1 MIEPIV
7 DVSHWQG
14 DIDAQKMVSKA
25 IGMYIRAGSI
35 DNNSG
40 ICYEDYRLRENCT
53 KFSENIPCGY
63 YWYFR
68 PNHDGFKQGE
78 YFATLIKNASIN
90 LPPMVDVETP
100 NTPWTQSYKKQLG
113 EFLVI
118 VDKHLPKTSCGIYTR
133 GYYWN
138 DFVEP
143 TLWDDLSLR
152 PLWVARY
159 NNIATHPWDNNPN
172 SKLRLRPWNDY
183 ELWQWS
189 ANSCGA
195 EFGVESN
202 FIDLNRFN
210 GTLEEFYR
218 FANWNQPAP
227 ENGYCKIIMTIKKIC
242 DNFLREHC
250 E

>member
-14 DIDAQKMVSKA
+14 DIDAQTMVSKA

-100 NTPWTQSYKKQLG
+100 AIVWSQYYKDQLIK
-113 EFLVI
+113 FLTV
-118 VDKHLPKTSCGIYTR
+118 VDRHLSSTICGIYTR
-133 GYYWN
+133 GYFWN
-138 DFVEP
+138 DYIKNFSVP
-143 TLWDDLSLR
+143 VSHR
-152 PLWVARY
+152 PLWIARY
-159 NNIATHPWDNNPN
+159 NDVASHPWDVNQN
-172 SKLRLRPWNDY
+172 SKLRPSPWIDY
-183 ELWQWS
+183 KLWQWTDKGS
-189 ANSCGA
+189 G
-195 EFGVESN
+195 FGEESSY
-202 FIDLNRFN
+202 IDLNRFN